1 MDKKID
7 KKTGKKNKPKEIGK
21 INPILYT
28 ALYAV
33 LKPIYTLRYG
43 ITYDREVVKD
53 IKGPA
58 IVLARHTGD
67 VDHILSAITLYPVR
81 PTYIVSEHFIHNR
94 STAALVRLAHVIT
107 KKMFTPDVSTIINV
121 IRAKKENAVIVIFPE
136 GRQPCHGHSLPIAEG
151 TAELIKKLGV
161 NVYNWRADGGY
172 LTFPKWRVK
181 GDVRRGKIHS
191 SIKLLMSAE
200 DVAAKTIPE
209 IKNTVEDAIRHDDE
223 LAMAGVEY
231 KCKDM
236 TRGLD
241 KIIYKCPSCLE
252 EWNITAGENHIRCS
266 CGLDATLDSKYR
278 LHGAPFERV
287 NEWFDWQQDSIDT
300 DVEHLESKV
309 RLGCCGADDFIDPNA
324 GEGEIYIDKNE
335 FRLSGV
341 MHGEAIELA
350 VKTEKLGAFPVSPG
364 DHFDIYHNG
373 KLIYIYPQPD
383 MRVVVKWVSY
393 LDKFNADRKKKELE
407 EKLAAEEAKNAPV
420 TEPESEEK
428 PVAEEAESTPATE
441 PESEKKLATDNA

>member
-7 KKTGKKNKPKEIGK
+7 KKIDKKKKPKKEIGK

-33 LKPIYTLRYG
+33 LKPIYTIKYG
-43 ITYDREVVKD
+43 ITFDREVVKD

-67 VDHILSAITLYPVR
+67 VDHILSALTLYPVR
-81 PTYIVSEHFIHNR
+81 PTYIVSEHFIHNP
-94 STAALVRLAHVIT
+94 STAPLVRMAHVIT

-121 IRAKKENAVIVIFPE
+121 MRAKKENAVIVIFPE
-136 GRQPCHGHSLPIAEG
+136 GRQPCHGHSLPVAEG

-191 SIKLLMSAE
+191 HIKLLMSADE
-200 DVAAKTIPE
+200 IAAKSIPE
-209 IKNTVEDAIRHDDE
+209 IKGIVEEAIVHDDE

-236 TRGLD
+236 TKGLD
-241 KIIYKCPSCLE
+241 KILYKCPSCLE
-252 EWNITAGENHIRCS
+252 EWKITAGENHIRCS
-266 CGLDATLDSKYR
+266 CGLDVTLDSCYR

-287 NEWFDWQQDSIDT
+287 NQWFDWQQESINPEE
-300 DVEHLESKV
+300 EHLESKV
-309 RLGCCGADDFIDPNA
+309 RLGCCKEDGYMDPEA
-324 GEGEIYIDKNE
+324 GEGEIYIDKDE

-341 MHGEAIELA
+341 MHGESIEFT
-350 VKTEKLGAFPVSPG
+350 VKTDKIGAFPLAPG

-373 KLIYIYPQPD
+373 RLIYIYPQPD
-383 MRVVVKWVSY
+383 MRAVVKWVCY
-393 LDKFNADRKKKELE
+393 LDKFNADKKAEALK
-407 EKLAAEEAKNAPV
+407 KAEEIAASE
-420 TEPESEEK
+420 TETN
-428 PVAEEAESTPATE
+428 AEEPA
-441 PESEKKLATDNA
+441 SEKA